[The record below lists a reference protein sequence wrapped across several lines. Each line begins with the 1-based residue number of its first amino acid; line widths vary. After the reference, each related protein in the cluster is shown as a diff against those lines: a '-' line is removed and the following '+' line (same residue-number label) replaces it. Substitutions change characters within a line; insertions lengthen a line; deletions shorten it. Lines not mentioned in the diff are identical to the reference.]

1 MPAITRAAC
10 FAVLVFT
17 LPFAVA
23 ASAQN
28 NTSTL
33 TIDSPLHYQVFQRQ
47 TARQGFIIV
56 RGHVDSTAVI
66 PAFDRIAA
74 CIRGQSP
81 SPANNAEAKCHRIS
95 YDKAAHTFNGKL
107 ASSAGGFY
115 TVEVRLMQKGRQV
128 AQESVDH
135 VAVGEVF
142 VISGQSNSTN
152 YGEVRQTVK
161 SGYVT
166 TFDGKAWRI
175 ADDPQPGVQDRSSK
189 GSFIPSFGDAMYAKY
204 PVPIGIAS
212 VGHGSTSVRQWLPR
226 GGRFTTQPTMTRFTS
241 EAAPGVWECDGTLF
255 DGMMTRIHELDSFGP
270 HGKHGFRA
278 LLWHQGES
286 DAHQKPPHQ
295 ITGEEY
301 RKLLT
306 QVIVASRKDAGWK
319 FPWFV
324 AEVSYHTPD
333 DPLTPE
339 IRDAQESL
347 WHTGLALQGPDTDQ
361 LTGMNRQNHGA
372 GVHMSDMGLKA
383 HGQLWAGKVSPWLVG
398 VLAR

>member
-1 MPAITRAAC
+1 MPALTRAAF
-10 FAVLVFT
+10 FAVFVLT

-47 TARQGFIIV
+47 TAQQGFIIV

-66 PAFDRIAA
+66 PAFDRIAV

-81 SPANNAEAKCHRIS
+81 LPANTAEAKCHRIS

-115 TVEVRLMQKGRQV
+115 TVEVRLMQKERQV

-175 ADDPQPGVQDRSSK
+175 AGDPQPGVQDRSGK

-204 PVPIGIAS
+204 HVPIGIAS

-226 GGRFTTQPTMTRFTS
+226 GGRFATQPTMTRFTR
-241 EAAPGVWECDGTLF
+241 EVAPGVWECDGTLF

-347 WHTGLALQGPDTDQ
+347 WHTDWRCKGRAPI
-361 LTGMNRQNHGA
+361 N
-372 GVHMSDMGLKA
+372 
-383 HGQLWAGKVSPWLVG
+383 SP
-398 VLAR
+398 A